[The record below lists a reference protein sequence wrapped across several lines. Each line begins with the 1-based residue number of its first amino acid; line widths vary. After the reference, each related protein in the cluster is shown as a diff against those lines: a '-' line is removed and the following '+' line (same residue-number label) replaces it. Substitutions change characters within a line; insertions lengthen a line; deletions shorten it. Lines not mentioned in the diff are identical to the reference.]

1 MDESSR
7 PATPTVVASCLLQ
20 HAPSG
25 AIRSGCQHCRT
36 QRAALPPAWWP
47 IKRFRWIQAPEHH
60 L

>member
-25 AIRSGCQHCRT
+25 LSALAVNIAAHNEQLCHLLGDRSRGSVEFKH
-36 QRAALPPAWWP
+36 PN
-47 IKRFRWIQAPEHH
+47 II
-60 L
+60 